1 MAKML
6 VWPLRVALLLLT
18 PVFLFCAA
26 ATRTMMWLDA
36 WASDQLIPQPALA
49 SRKLQLVPPQPP
61 EERTGTER
69 GTR

>member
-36 WASDQLIPQPALA
+36 WATDQLTPETVLA
-49 SRKLQLVPPQPP
+49 SRKLQLVRRQPL
-61 EERTGTER
+61 EEHTGTEHGAR
-69 GTR
+69 